1 MDTFRKIARVA
12 IPVTLVVVP
21 LLTLAVVL
29 PQPTVP
35 VGGTGTNLAEL
46 EQIIRQVARFLII
59 ISIVI
64 AVVFIILGA
73 IFWMSSAGDDKRAE
87 KGKAWIK
94 NGLYGAAIVFAI
106 GVILQTIA
114 GVVARTFFS

>member
-1 MDTFRKIARVA
+1 MDTFRKIAKVA
-12 IPVTLVVVP
+12 IPMTLMTVP
-21 LLTLAVVL
+21 LLTLAIL

-35 VGGTGTNLAEL
+35 VGGTGTTLAEL
-46 EQIIRQVARFLII
+46 EQIIRKVASFLIVV
-59 ISIVI
+59 SIVI
-64 AVVFIILGA
+64 AVVFIIVGA

-94 NGLYGAAIVFAI
+94 NGLYGAIIVFAI
-106 GVILQTIA
+106 GVILQTIS